1 MKKKKNFSIRTIILG
16 PVFILGIVSIIGSI
30 LAITNIK
37 KVNNNASEIADKY
50 MVSISKLGVIQ
61 EEAQEI
67 HKQALSH
74 IIATDL
80 ESMIGM
86 VESVRAEE
94 EKMDK
99 SLQEYKAY
107 LTKSEEKEYQKLQK
121 SYEEL
126 KDQIASLM
134 AYSAAGNNEDA
145 FALANSE
152 LADNASEIK
161 NHIEKLIES
170 ANTKSQ
176 DARKQLSSVFRSAM
190 ITSIVFIIIS
200 VISLLF
206 VIFSVYFKVIAPL
219 TSAQKELVD
228 IIQSIDQR
236 QGDLTRRLRVK
247 GSDEIAA
254 LGNGI
259 NVFME
264 KLQNIFKILTNN
276 TQTMD
281 EVVHEVLNSVYTS
294 NESVTDMSAL
304 TEELTANMEE
314 MSANAA
320 TINEN
325 TTAVKEEVNTIAGR
339 TNEINE
345 YSKEMKKHADQMEI
359 AARENMETTGAK
371 VKEILTVLQQAIEDS
386 SSVNQVDSLSGEIL
400 DIASQTNLLALNASI
415 EAARAGEAGKGFA
428 VVATEISDLA
438 AASSET
444 ANRIQ
449 KINGV
454 VTQAVHNLA
463 DHANDLVNYMNDS
476 ILPEFEGFVQSG
488 EEYKQNATFI
498 EETMHEFT
506 KKTDNLQ
513 QTMESIAAS
522 IDAITTSIREGVAGV
537 NNTAE
542 STQVLMEDM
551 NRISQRMDDNQTI
564 ASTLKRETEV
574 FVEL

>member
-37 KVNNNASEIADKY
+37 KVNDNASEIADKY
-50 MVSISKLGVIQ
+50 MVSISKLSVIQ

-94 EKMDK
+94 EEMDK
-99 SLQEYKAY
+99 SLQEYKTY
-107 LTKSEEKEYQKLQK
+107 LSKEDEKEYQKLQK

-134 AYSAAGNNEDA
+134 AYSAAGNNEEA

-152 LADNASEIK
+152 IADNATEIK
-161 NHIEKLIES
+161 NHIDKLIES
-170 ANTKSQ
+170 ANANSQ

-190 ITSIVFIIIS
+190 ITSIVFIVIS
-200 VISLLF
+200 LISLLF

-228 IIQSIDQR
+228 IIQGIDQR

-476 ILPEFEGFVQSG
+476 ILPEFESFVKSG
-488 EEYKQNATFI
+488 EEYKQNAAFI

>member
-37 KVNNNASEIADKY
+37 KVNDNASEIADKY

-94 EKMDK
+94 EEMDK
-99 SLQEYKAY
+99 SLQEYKTY
-107 LTKSEEKEYQKLQK
+107 LSKEDEKEYQKLQK

-126 KDQIASLM
+126 KNQIASLM
-134 AYSAAGNNEDA
+134 AYSAAGNNEEA

-152 LADNASEIK
+152 IADNATDIK
-161 NHIEKLIES
+161 NHIDKLIES
-170 ANTKSQ
+170 ANASSQ

-190 ITSIVFIIIS
+190 ITSIVFIVIS
-200 VISLLF
+200 LISLLF

-228 IIQSIDQR
+228 IIQSIDKR

-476 ILPEFEGFVQSG
+476 ILPEFESFVKSG
-488 EEYKQNATFI
+488 EEYKQNAAFI

>member
-37 KVNNNASEIADKY
+37 KVNDNASEIADKY
-50 MVSISKLGVIQ
+50 MVSISKLSVIQ

-94 EKMDK
+94 EEMDK
-99 SLQEYKAY
+99 SLQEYKTY
-107 LTKSEEKEYQKLQK
+107 LSKEDEKEYQKLQK

-134 AYSAAGNNEDA
+134 AYSAAGNNEEA

-152 LADNASEIK
+152 IADNATEIK
-161 NHIEKLIES
+161 NHIDKLIES
-170 ANTKSQ
+170 ANASSQ

-190 ITSIVFIIIS
+190 ITSIVFIVIS
-200 VISLLF
+200 LISLLF

-228 IIQSIDQR
+228 IIQGIDQR
-236 QGDLTRRLRVK
+236 RGDLTRRLRVK

-476 ILPEFEGFVQSG
+476 ILPEFESFVKSG
-488 EEYKQNATFI
+488 EEYKQNAAFI